1 VSEPAVYRYLA
12 VSEPAFYRYLAV
24 SCPAFY
30 QYLAVTAQM
39 NFGLEP
45 SAATNWSA

>member
-24 SCPAFY
+24 TEPR
-30 QYLAVTAQM
+30 